1 MESQNILCFMCEKFI
16 PPSQLQTHLK
26 QEKLNWTVNNKTQFN
41 CPEEYYLLLK
51 TNKAKLSLN
60 SEEIIQFN
68 NLISTKKKKQKEEKK
83 KLNALQKSI
92 NKPKIN
98 PNLPRRMPGE
108 RPRMLICA
116 LCGKEYGSLSLPIHQ
131 RKCKEDFNLMQ
142 SILPKNERRNAD
154 EVIKNF
160 QQKTTIS
167 GKGQYDID
175 NLNEEAFKSYNELAL
190 VPCKNCGR
198 TFLPDRLVVHLR
210 SCRKKIK

>member
-1 MESQNILCFMCEKFI
+1 
-16 PPSQLQTHLK
+16 
-26 QEKLNWTVNNKTQFN
+26 
-41 CPEEYYLLLK
+41 
-51 TNKAKLSLN
+51 
-60 SEEIIQFN
+60 
-68 NLISTKKKKQKEEKK
+68 
-83 KLNALQKSI
+83 
-92 NKPKIN
+92 
-98 PNLPRRMPGE
+98 MPGE
-108 RPRMLICA
+108 RPRMLVCA

-175 NLNEEAFKSYNELAL
+175 NLNEEAFKTYNELAL

-210 SCRKKIK
+210 SCKKKIK